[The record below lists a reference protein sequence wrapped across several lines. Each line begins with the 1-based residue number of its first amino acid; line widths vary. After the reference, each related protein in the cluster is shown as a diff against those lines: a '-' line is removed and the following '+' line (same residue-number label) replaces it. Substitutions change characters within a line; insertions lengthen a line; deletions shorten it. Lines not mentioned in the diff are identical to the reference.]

1 MNFLKFLKQYPL
13 ILAFVVSIAV
23 ANIWQVVQN
32 AKKIDN
38 SATTASQTTTSAAQ
52 TTLAAGQPVVTTTTA
67 PTPVFQTVDDSY
79 FDDALFIGDS
89 RTEGLALYGS
99 LTNADYFSS
108 VGLTIFKVTEKAA
121 GNPNTGESVTLAQK
135 LAQKQYGKVY
145 IMLGLNEL
153 GTGTTESW
161 AQAYAQVIAQVRQAQ
176 PNAVIY
182 LESILVVA
190 ASQDNPGGAIN
201 NATVNARNQA
211 LEALANPQDN
221 IFYLNVNEAV
231 MDANGCLDAS
241 LSLWEN
247 YLKQH
252 AIVLG
257 GTAVSTTAPT
267 TYTTAVTQS
276 TETTQ

>member
-67 PTPVFQTVDDSY
+67 PTPVFQSVDDSY

-121 GNPNTGESVTLAQK
+121 GNPNIGESVTLAQK
-135 LAQKQYGKVY
+135 LAQSS
-145 IMLGLNEL
+145 
-153 GTGTTESW
+153 T
-161 AQAYAQVIAQVRQAQ
+161 
-176 PNAVIY
+176 
-182 LESILVVA
+182 
-190 ASQDNPGGAIN
+190 
-201 NATVNARNQA
+201 AR
-211 LEALANPQDN
+211 
-221 IFYLNVNEAV
+221 FTSCW
-231 MDANGCLDAS
+231 G
-241 LSLWEN
+241 
-247 YLKQH
+247 
-252 AIVLG
+252 
-257 GTAVSTTAPT
+257 
-267 TYTTAVTQS
+267 
-276 TETTQ
+276 

>member
-108 VGLTIFKVTEKAA
+108 VGLTIFKVTEKL
-121 GNPNTGESVTLAQK
+121 P
-135 LAQKQYGKVY
+135 
-145 IMLGLNEL
+145 
-153 GTGTTESW
+153 
-161 AQAYAQVIAQVRQAQ
+161 
-176 PNAVIY
+176 
-182 LESILVVA
+182 
-190 ASQDNPGGAIN
+190 
-201 NATVNARNQA
+201 ATPTPARVSPWHRNWHK
-211 LEALANPQDN
+211 
-221 IFYLNVNEAV
+221 
-231 MDANGCLDAS
+231 S
-241 LSLWEN
+241 S
-247 YLKQH
+247 
-252 AIVLG
+252 
-257 GTAVSTTAPT
+257 TARFTSCWG
-267 TYTTAVTQS
+267 
-276 TETTQ
+276 

>member
-99 LTNADYFSS
+99 LT
-108 VGLTIFKVTEKAA
+108 
-121 GNPNTGESVTLAQK
+121 
-135 LAQKQYGKVY
+135 
-145 IMLGLNEL
+145 MR
-153 GTGTTESW
+153 TTSP
-161 AQAYAQVIAQVRQAQ
+161 A
-176 PNAVIY
+176 
-182 LESILVVA
+182 
-190 ASQDNPGGAIN
+190 
-201 NATVNARNQA
+201 
-211 LEALANPQDN
+211 
-221 IFYLNVNEAV
+221 
-231 MDANGCLDAS
+231 
-241 LSLWEN
+241 
-247 YLKQH
+247 
-252 AIVLG
+252 
-257 GTAVSTTAPT
+257 
-267 TYTTAVTQS
+267 
-276 TETTQ
+276 